1 MILKAAHIFFIALGL
16 LTMAW
21 AAPAGVGLA
30 AESGPVQP
38 DPSAPATAG
47 GRPRYVFIGGFGGGK

>member
-1 MILKAAHIFFIALGL
+1 MLLKAAHVFFIALGL

-30 AESGPVQP
+30 AESGPAKP
-38 DPSAPATAG
+38 DPSAPTVG
-47 GRPRYVFIGGFGGGK
+47 GRSRYVFIGGFGGGK